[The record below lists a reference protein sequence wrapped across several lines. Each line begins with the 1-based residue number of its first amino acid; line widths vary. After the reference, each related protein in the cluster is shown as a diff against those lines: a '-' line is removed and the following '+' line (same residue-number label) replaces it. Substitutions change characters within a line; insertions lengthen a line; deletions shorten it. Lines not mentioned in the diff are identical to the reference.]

1 MVALLST
8 LAPREFTDMWSIRPK
23 GQALC
28 IIRVSDRYSETG
40 WKPGLLHL
48 PWWSIHEVRK
58 CLNRSRPEF
67 ECPRT
72 LPGVRN
78 PQSRSSFRLLPP
90 SLVPKRPL
98 PSWIPDRTMDLEA
111 TPFMKNKVQNA
122 IFSNRVYKA
131 SGHYPTAVHL
141 DEDLQAL
148 FVRGSTFYAVL
159 KLGGNFACPF
169 TSSTT
174 RLWHSWIKVE
184 LGSRCH
190 TAETTRSLSPY
201 TCCGHRAST
210 KTMYAWFC
218 CILAYLGWAEY
229 RELFHFGQHCQDG
242 T

>member
-1 MVALLST
+1 MLHVLCGYFVHFFYCNLYICPCCSISFTKPQPYWSNLNLHLNYDYYNFNIYIMVALLST

-28 IIRVSDRYSETG
+28 IIRVSDRYSGTG
-40 WKPGLLHL
+40 WKPGLLHP

-131 SGHYPTAVHL
+131 SGHYSTAVHL
-141 DEDLQAL
+141 SMKIFKHCLYE
-148 FVRGSTFYAVL
+148 
-159 KLGGNFACPF
+159 
-169 TSSTT
+169 
-174 RLWHSWIKVE
+174 
-184 LGSRCH
+184 
-190 TAETTRSLSPY
+190 
-201 TCCGHRAST
+201 
-210 KTMYAWFC
+210 
-218 CILAYLGWAEY
+218 
-229 RELFHFGQHCQDG
+229 GQHFIQF
-242 T
+242 